1 LKLIFNLNLLSFS
14 YESMPILQVD
24 ILTRDLYKYKADMGL
39 TILDYQFFF
48 NIRDENNQL
57 ILSDGFNLHKLK

>member
-1 LKLIFNLNLLSFS
+1 
-14 YESMPILQVD
+14 MPILQVD